1 MKKNCIIFILIGII
15 SLTVVFFSVEKRES
29 VSTEYLRI
37 HVRANSNEEKDQQ
50 IKYQIKDR
58 LVAYLTPFVAQA
70 STKSQ
75 AISLLNE
82 KSEQMESICNSYLS
96 LKGFNYSA
104 KVKIVNEY
112 FPTRVYEDT
121 TLESGYYDSIIVELG
136 SAKGDNWWCVVYPP
150 LCFVNSAP
158 VSYRSKI
165 LEIINNFKN
174 R

>member
-1 MKKNCIIFILIGII
+1 MKKNGIIFLIVSII
-15 SLTVVFFSVEKRES
+15 CLTIVFYAVNKTQTT
-29 VSTEYLRI
+29 TEYLRI
-37 HVRANSNEEKDQQ
+37 HVRANSNEQSDQD

-58 LVAYLTPFVAQA
+58 LVEYLTPYIAEVN
-70 STKSQ
+70 TKSE
-75 AISLLNE
+75 AISLLE
-82 KSEQMESICNSYLS
+82 GKIPAMEGICNSYLS
-96 LKGFNYSA
+96 AYGFNYEA
-104 KVKIVNEY
+104 RVKIANEY

-150 LCFVNSAP
+150 LCFVKSAP
-158 VSYRSKI
+158 VTYRSKI